1 MAIDYSA
8 NVYRSLMKRKLI
20 FGVPLVPLLLVIFI
34 TSLCFIAL
42 ESVWVIPL
50 GILSIVFMRVISK
63 KDEYLLENFLFS
75 IMESDY
81 L

>member
-1 MAIDYSA
+1 
-8 NVYRSLMKRKLI
+8 MKRKLI